1 MEKHLLLAVGDDMSS
16 LHGARFLCSFFDQ
29 KAPIKVTLCYV
40 SSSSGPQ
47 DQRPQTSSMDSM
59 DRKATASSSSASHE
73 SIDAGIDLLV
83 SRGFQKEKVIAN
95 YRDKRL
101 GTVKDLVHEGQRGMY
116 DSVILGRRG
125 YAMFEQAFASS
136 VSRQMLEQNI
146 DFPLWVCRQPE
157 EGRRHVLLCMD
168 PSEPS
173 MRIAD
178 HVGFMLEGETRHD
191 IKLFYVDE
199 GGSGNIKETLDRGKQ
214 LLLKNGVHDKRIST
228 QIVRS
233 SNVPDAILSEVG
245 KGAYS
250 VVAMGR
256 GGSPQKGLL
265 KRWLIGSRSLKV
277 FEELSKSVLWL
288 SK

>member
-16 LHGARFLCSFFDQ
+16 LHGVRFLCSFFEH
-29 KAPIKVTLCYV
+29 KASIQVTLCYIA
-40 SSSSGPQ
+40 SSFDPKDPRSQ
-47 DQRPQTSSMDSM
+47 ASSM
-59 DRKATASSSSASHE
+59 SSTDKKTFAPPPVGHE
-73 SIDAGIDLLV
+73 SIDAGMDLLL
-83 SRGFQKEKVIAN
+83 SRGFKKDKVNAA
-95 YRDKRL
+95 YKDKKL

-116 DSVILGRRG
+116 DAVVLGRRG

-157 EGRRHVLLCMD
+157 ENRQHVLVCMD

-178 HVGFMLEGETRHD
+178 HVGFMLEKETRHD

-199 GGSGNIKETLDRGKQ
+199 GGAGNTRETLERGRQ
-214 LLLKNGVHDKRIST
+214 LLLKNGIDDKRIST

-233 SNVPDAILSEVG
+233 SNVPDAILSEVER
-245 KGAYS
+245 GAYS

-265 KRWLIGSRSLKV
+265 KKWLIGSRSLKV